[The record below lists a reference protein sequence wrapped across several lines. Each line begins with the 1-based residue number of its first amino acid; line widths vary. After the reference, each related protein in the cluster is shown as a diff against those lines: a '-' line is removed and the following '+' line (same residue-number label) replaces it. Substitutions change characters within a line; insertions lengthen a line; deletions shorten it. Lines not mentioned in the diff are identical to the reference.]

1 MVDIAVAYP
10 REGAIEL
17 QSRFLFSDPE
27 NESCQLFLQRLSL
40 VEQVKEVAVTPA
52 PQGAGI
58 SDCPDCF
65 SRGET
70 LAAIGRCLSN
80 GNNKKSGH
88 PVNGT
93 SVAVNGKHPVRW
105 RPNAKGE
112 LRLFR
117 TGSVISSWEIKHEI
131 PGRMRVR
138 NEALHRKAE
147 VCQAIERELMSVL
160 GIESYKA
167 SPITSTVLVIYN
179 KQQLRRDQIVELLQL
194 ALSRIELDGT
204 KDRPDMALA
213 LCSASM
219 PLAATAQFLAPALFP
234 VAAGLFLYTSIHTF
248 KEAYNVLFHERRL
261 GVDVLDAIVVV
272 ACLGTGQ

>member
-40 VEQVKEVAVTPA
+40 VEQVKEVAVTPSRQA
-52 PQGAGI
+52 AEISYCPQ
-58 SDCPDCF
+58 CF
-65 SRGET
+65 SRRET

-80 GNNKKSGH
+80 GHHKKNGH
-88 PVNGT
+88 AASDPSLT
-93 SVAVNGKHPVRW
+93 VNGKHPARW

-112 LRLFR
+112 LHLFR
-117 TGSVISSWEIKHEI
+117 TGSIISSWEIKHEI
-131 PGRMRVR
+131 PGRLRVR

-167 SPITSTVLVIYN
+167 SPLTSTVLVIYN
-179 KQQLRRDQIVELLQL
+179 EQQLRRDQIVEILHL
-194 ALSRIELDGT
+194 ALSRIEHDGAT
-204 KDRPDMALA
+204 DPPDMSLA

-219 PLAATAQFLAPALFP
+219 PLAATAQFFAPALFP
-234 VAAGLFLYTSIHTF
+234 VAAGL
-248 KEAYNVLFHERRL
+248 
-261 GVDVLDAIVVV
+261 
-272 ACLGTGQ
+272 